1 MIPPYTEAQLEPF
14 NTYASLGLT
23 SPIVLT
29 NSHIH
34 WQSVKRLMRY
44 LKQTIQHGL
53 CFQKSTVNCI
63 QAFSDDDWA
72 GSRDDRRSTGGY
84 CIFLSDN
91 LIFWS
96 CRKQQTVARSSI
108 EAECKALANMAA
120 ELSLLLSLCSEIGIR
135 FSQPPTLWCDNIEA
149 TYLSS
154 NPVFHA
160 RTK

>member
-14 NTYASLGLT
+14 NTYASLSRT

-29 NSHIH
+29 NSHKH

-72 GSRDDRRSTGGY
+72 GSRDDRHSTGGY

-96 CRKQQTVARSSI
+96 CRKQQTVARSKLSARHWQTWLQNYPGSSHCVPKLVYDSLNLQHYGVI
-108 EAECKALANMAA
+108 TLKLLAY
-120 ELSLLLSLCSEIGIR
+120 LQIR
-135 FSQPPTLWCDNIEA
+135 
-149 TYLSS
+149 SS
-154 NPVFHA
+154 MHEQN
-160 RTK
+160 K